1 MNNNSD
7 AYEIFQDIF
16 TTEDLYSFYKEIDQ
30 FNTLLFQANT
40 EISTAFDEVFNT
52 QRKSALLT
60 YLQIKQ
66 IDIHNPSHIQHAMQ
80 ELKKT
85 GPTFPV
91 VTLKL
96 GYDPTRKHLET
107 FSAWF
112 FTHFETKVILEI
124 LVERNLLGGAYITFK
139 GLFKDHSLKSK
150 LQAQD
155 LSIKKTTKE
164 EAGTTKEQNSHE

>member
-1 MNNNSD
+1 MNKTQDVN
-7 AYEIFQDIF
+7 EIFQDIY
-16 TTEDLYSFYKEIDQ
+16 TTEDLYSFYKEVDQ
-30 FNTLLFQANT
+30 FITLLFHVNAETTN
-40 EISTAFDEVFNT
+40 AFDEIFNT

-60 YLQIKQ
+60 YLTNKQ
-66 IDIHNPSHIQHAMQ
+66 VDIHNPGHLQHAMQ
-80 ELKKT
+80 ELKKI

-91 VTLKL
+91 ITLKL

-124 LVERNLLGGAYITFK
+124 LVERNLLGGAYITYN

-150 LQAQD
+150 LENISLTNELPEKNKA
-155 LSIKKTTKE
+155 LSSKL
-164 EAGTTKEQNSHE
+164 

>member
-1 MNNNSD
+1 MNKNSD
-7 AYEIFQDIF
+7 VYEIFQDIF

-30 FNTLLFQANT
+30 FNTLLFQAGT
-40 EISTAFDEVFNT
+40 EISSAFDEAFNS
-52 QRKSALLT
+52 QRKASVLN
-60 YLQIKQ
+60 YFKINQ
-66 IDIHNPSHIQHAMQ
+66 IDIHNPSHVQHAMQ
-80 ELKKT
+80 ELKRI

-124 LVERNLLGGAYITFK
+124 LVERNLLGGAYITFN

-150 LQAQD
+150 LQTQD
-155 LSIKKTTKE
+155 VIIKKSTTSEAGATKE
-164 EAGTTKEQNSHE
+164 